1 MGLLQMSLSGAVMI
15 MAIIIIR
22 ALAIN
27 RLPKKTFLILWGIV
41 LLRLMVPFSIPSA
54 LSVYSLAE
62 RNGAWITLGQIL
74 SGQVMFAGNSGNGAY
89 VSSDGKAQADNSVY
103 ANTEQGDNT
112 PGENV
117 TTPQWDSGELV
128 RGIQNLNGDE
138 SDQHAVSGS
147 ENPED
152 SDSRVASGRGNSENS
167 DLHTVSNSGNP
178 ENGDLRVASGSEN
191 PEDSNP
197 HAVSGSGNLENDNR
211 VTINGRGQLGYETN
225 KEVISDTGKWSTN
238 ANDTDV
244 SSDTEKQL
252 KYKNDTGVSSSQPLL
267 KAITYVWERI
277 RRLKPLYL
285 AIWCAGM
292 FICATCFAA
301 SYLRS
306 WLKFQESIPVE
317 DAFVQKWVEEHACR
331 RFVQKWVEEHACRR
345 LVQKW
350 VEENT
355 CRRLV
360 RKWVQEC
367 TCHRPVSAITTHN
380 TRMQEWLK
388 PHPRRLSVRQS
399 DRVSTPLTYG
409 IFHPV
414 ILMPKNT
421 DWSNRQQLQYVLMHE
436 YVHIRRHDTL
446 TKLLVTCALC
456 VHWFSPMVWMMWVL
470 FNRDVELSCD
480 ESVLRHM
487 GEASKAAYA
496 RMLIQMEAERS
507 GIAPL
512 CSGLR
517 FRIGK
522 NAMEERITAIMKTK
536 KRSIMAVIAAVVLV
550 ISVTTTFATSAA
562 EKKNTQT
569 KSIPNTNFTEQE
581 YEMLLA
587 LRFDGYEDMSISA
600 YRNKVWAL
608 TDTQEYNDL
617 IERFFQDETI
627 YAKYET
633 AKGTD
638 SDETADF
645 LYNVLSPIMSGRQAI
660 SFNGYVVTDFSSASE
675 NASLEYTCTLT
686 ILDADQLTV
695 GEYLS
700 ARHGI
705 AEDMENCLQGLSVS
719 ELRDEELMKVFI
731 DETVL
736 NITMTY
742 GNGLTRTDIE
752 SAIESEIEYVYRPI
766 SGVAIDEME
775 DFQKERRDGWDKL
788 MAPYVPFGLTYRY
801 DWDTDDYKMF
811 FNGKEVRGI
820 YDEEENV
827 WISEHQ
833 GIGEGIYAADAVE
846 LFVVY
851 ESHKIVGLREATAQE
866 MAEITAR
873 RQAVTDGQQDEI
885 QEIRRTVPATMED
898 YQSLFALKTL
908 DYQQK
913 SIAEFN
919 MEYLDWCNENYERM
933 ERIGEDRGWDNYRIV
948 LTDEEKSFVGL
959 TTWFSGMENAA
970 YVRSINK
977 KEPERDISGSVRL
990 SDKEKYAQDICIE
1003 WCVLDY
1009 GFSYHIADKEKVSIG
1024 ERDSQIG
1031 KMMREIQDYWESADI
1046 DEIVQMTESEML
1058 EWLHSIAAKYS
1069 SRNITITILDDQTQ
1083 FECKDERD
1091 VQGDGVAAR

>member
-15 MAIIIIR
+15 IAIIIIR

-62 RNGAWITLGQIL
+62 RNEAWITLGQIL
-74 SGQVMFAGNSGNGAY
+74 SGQVMFVENGGNGAY
-89 VSSDGKAQADNSVY
+89 VSGDGKVHVDNSVY
-103 ANTEQGDNT
+103 ANTEQGDNAL
-112 PGENV
+112 GENASIL
-117 TTPQWDSGELV
+117 QRDSDGLV
-128 RGIQNLNGDE
+128 SETRNLNGED
-138 SDQHAVSGS
+138 SDLRAASVSGSEEDGDSRVVSGS
-147 ENPED
+147 ENPE
-152 SDSRVASGRGNSENS
+152 
-167 DLHTVSNSGNP
+167 
-178 ENGDLRVASGSEN
+178 
-191 PEDSNP
+191 
-197 HAVSGSGNLENDNR
+197 
-211 VTINGRGQLGYETN
+211 
-225 KEVISDTGKWSTN
+225 
-238 ANDTDV
+238 NDTDV
-244 SSDTEKQL
+244 SSF
-252 KYKNDTGVSSSQPLL
+252 
-267 KAITYVWERI
+267 R
-277 RRLKPLYL
+277 PLYL

-292 FICATCFAA
+292 LICATCFAA

-331 RFVQKWVEEHACRR
+331 R
-345 LVQKW
+345 
-350 VEENT
+350 
-355 CRRLV
+355 
-360 RKWVQEC
+360 
-367 TCHRPVSAITTHN
+367 PVPAMSARN
-380 TRMQEWLK
+380 ARMQKWLK
-388 PHPRRLSVRQS
+388 PHPRRLNVRQS

-421 DWSNRQQLQYVLMHE
+421 DWENRQQLQYVLMHE
-436 YVHIRRHDTL
+436 YVHIRRFDAL

-456 VHWFSPMVWMMWVL
+456 IHWFNPMVWMMWVL

-487 GEASKAAYA
+487 GEASKATYA

-522 NAMEERITAIMKTK
+522 HAMEERITAIMKTK
-536 KRSIMAVIAAVVLV
+536 KKSVMAVIAAAALV
-550 ISVTTTFATSAA
+550 ISVTATFATSAA
-562 EKKNTQT
+562 ENKNTQT
-569 KSIPNTNFTEQE
+569 KSIPDTNFTEQE

-587 LRFDGYEDMSISA
+587 LRFDGYEDMSISE
-600 YRNKVWAL
+600 YRNKVWSL

-617 IERFFQDETI
+617 IERFFQDETV
-627 YAKYET
+627 YAKYDT

-638 SDETADF
+638 SNEIADF
-645 LYNVLSPIMSGRQAI
+645 LYNVLSPIMSGRQSV
-660 SFNGYVVTDFSSASE
+660 SFNGYAVTDFASASE
-675 NASLEYTCTLT
+675 NASLEYTGTLT

-705 AEDMENCLQGLSVS
+705 EEDMENCLQGLSVS

-736 NITMTY
+736 NLTMTY
-742 GNGLTRTDIE
+742 GNNLTRSD
-752 SAIESEIEYVYRPI
+752 IESEIEYVYRPI
-766 SGVAIDEME
+766 NGVAVDEME
-775 DFQKERRDGWDKL
+775 NFQKERRDEWDKL

-851 ESHKIVGLREATAQE
+851 ENHKIAGLREATAQE
-866 MAEITAR
+866 MAEITER
-873 RQAVTDGQQDEI
+873 RQAVTDGLQDEI
-885 QEIRRTVPATMED
+885 QEIRRTVLATKED
-898 YQSLFALKTL
+898 YQSLFALKTP

-913 SIAEFN
+913 SIAGFN
-919 MEYLDWCNENYERM
+919 MEYLDWCNENYGRM
-933 ERIGEDRGWDNYRIV
+933 ERIGEDRGWDNYRIA

-959 TTWFSGMENAA
+959 TTWLSGMENAE
-970 YVRSINK
+970 YVRSLNK
-977 KEPERDISGSVRL
+977 REPERDISGSVRL
-990 SDKEKYAQDICIE
+990 TDKEKYAHDICVE
-1003 WCVLDY
+1003 WCMLDY

-1069 SRNITITILDDQTQ
+1069 NRNITITILDDQTQ
-1083 FECKDERD
+1083 FECMDERD